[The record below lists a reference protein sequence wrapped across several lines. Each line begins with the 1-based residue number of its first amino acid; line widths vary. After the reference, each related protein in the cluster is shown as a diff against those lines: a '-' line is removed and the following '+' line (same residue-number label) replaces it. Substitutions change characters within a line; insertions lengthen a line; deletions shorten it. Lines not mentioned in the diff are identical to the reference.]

1 MRTLLAALF
10 LLALAGCAP
19 EQQRTVEEV
28 LRQREQAL
36 ASADAALYASL
47 ISPAYRDK
55 GIDSRT
61 KRTELAR
68 TLAAFGPVA
77 YRSLGRTIVISGDSA
92 TVAGRYAMKV
102 TAAGKPLELAGE
114 ETIRLRRE
122 AGDWKIV
129 GGI

>member
-1 MRTLLAALF
+1 MRALLPLILLSLAA
-10 LLALAGCAP
+10 GCSR
-19 EQQRTVEEV
+19 EGRTIEEV
-28 LRQREQAL
+28 LHQRERAL
-36 ASADAALYASL
+36 ATADATLYASL

-55 GIDSRT
+55 GVDSRT
-61 KRTELAR
+61 KREELAQ
-68 TLAAFGPVA
+68 TLAAFGPVS
-77 YRSLGRTIVISGDSA
+77 YRTLVRSIMVQGDSA
-92 TVAGRYAMKV
+92 TVTGRYAMKV

>member
-1 MRTLLAALF
+1 MRALLPLILLSLAA
-10 LLALAGCAP
+10 GCSR
-19 EQQRTVEEV
+19 EGRTIEEV
-28 LRQREQAL
+28 LHQRERAL
-36 ASADAALYASL
+36 ATADATLYASL

-55 GIDSRT
+55 GVDSRT
-61 KRTELAR
+61 KREELAQ
-68 TLAAFGPVA
+68 TLAAFGPVS
-77 YRSLGRTIVISGDSA
+77 YRTLDRSIMVQGDSA
-92 TVAGRYAMKV
+92 TVTGRYAMKV